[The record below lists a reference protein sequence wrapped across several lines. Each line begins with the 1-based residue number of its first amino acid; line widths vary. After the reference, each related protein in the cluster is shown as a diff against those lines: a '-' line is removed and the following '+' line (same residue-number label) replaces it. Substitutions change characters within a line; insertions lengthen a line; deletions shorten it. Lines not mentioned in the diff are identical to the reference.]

1 MGITPSMSATVRLLR
16 ERILLDFF
24 DVGILTDDFWNDMI
38 FENDIAL
45 LQTAMITF
53 LLQECCLIFAEI
65 N

>member
-45 LQTAMITF
+45 LQTAVITF
-53 LLQECCLIFAEI
+53 LLQECYLIFAEI